1 MKVIKISLFY
11 IFLVVLTIIF
21 STPLI
26 WMMTTSLKVSGTG
39 DKHIYFPQD
48 LKSFYT
54 VKVTDLSNIGIKV
67 SSEINLDLAI
77 RDLYANQSVPSIN
90 SIVNA
95 LGQLSGAPLNS
106 TQISDLKAKYSN
118 RFNINTLTAEQ
129 FQKQLPMTL
138 LDAQAIVSYR
148 KAHGNFDLPEDLL
161 KVPQFNDADI
171 KDLQENRKRLKNS
184 NYVSIAKLKK
194 QKKFTR
200 QQVST
205 WKRLLYSNTL
215 YTGSNFNKVL
225 FEFEPRDNFTLVDA
239 FINSMIVAVGT
250 ALLTVFISL
259 LGGYV
264 FAKKQ
269 FFGKDFLWAMFWSSM
284 LIPGMMF
291 IVPQY
296 AIISRFGFI
305 NTYAAM
311 IVPHCASIFGL
322 YLMRQYIEGIP
333 HSLFEAAYM
342 DGANEVD
349 LFSIIIIPLTKP
361 IIATLFLMTFLSQWS
376 NFLWQLIVNTSD
388 SPYSTLPV
396 ILGSFKGQYVSDWT
410 LLMAGSSVM
419 LIPIV
424 ILFLCAQKYFVA
436 GMTAGAV
443 KE

>member
-1 MKVIKISLFY
+1 MKFLKVFLFY
-11 IFLVVLTIIF
+11 IALIILVIIF

-26 WMMTTSLKVSGTG
+26 WMITTSLKVSGTG
-39 DKHIYFPQD
+39 DKHIYFPQK
-48 LKSFYT
+48 LLSFYDA
-54 VKVTDLSNIGIKV
+54 KQADLQKINILIHSNEALQQSIQ
-67 SSEINLDLAI
+67 S
-77 RDLYANQSVPSIN
+77 LYKNQSVPSIN
-90 SIVNA
+90 KIVTT
-95 LGQLSGAPLNS
+95 LSTLTKKPLNNK
-106 TQISDLKAKYSN
+106 QIKALKSKYSN
-118 RFNINTLTAEQ
+118 RFDINKLNSNQ
-129 FQKQLPMTL
+129 FHKLLPMTL
-138 LDAQAIVSYR
+138 KDAISIEIYR
-148 KAHGNFDLPEDLL
+148 SKNGNFDLPEDL
-161 KVPQFNDADI
+161 I
-171 KDLQENRKRLKNS
+171 KITSHQHSQQKR
-184 NYVSIAKLKK
+184 
-194 QKKFTR
+194 FTR
-200 QQVST
+200 LQVSS
-205 WKRLLYSNTL
+205 WKKLLFSNTL
-215 YTGSNFNKVL
+215 YTTGNFNKVL

-239 FINSMIVAVGT
+239 FINSTIVAVGT
-250 ALLTVFISL
+250 ALLTVIISL

-264 FAKKQ
+264 FAKKT
-269 FFGKDFLWAMFWSSM
+269 FYGKDLLWAIFWSSM

-296 AIISRFGFI
+296 AIISRIGGI
-305 NTYAAM
+305 NTYSAM
-311 IVPHCASIFGL
+311 IIPHCASIFGL
-322 YLMRQYIEGIP
+322 YLMRQYIEEIP

-342 DGANEVD
+342 DGAREID

-424 ILFLCAQKYFVA
+424 LLFLMAQKHFVA

>member
-1 MKVIKISLFY
+1 MKAIKLSLFY
-11 IFLVVLTIIF
+11 IFLVILTIIF
-21 STPLI
+21 STPLV

-39 DKHIYFPQD
+39 DKHIYYPQQ
-48 LKSFYT
+48 LKSFYNVGT
-54 VKVTDLSNIGIKV
+54 ADLSKIGIV
-67 SSEINLDLAI
+67 ISSENDLDNAVKT
-77 RDLYANQSVPSIN
+77 LYADKSVPSMNNIIN
-90 SIVNA
+90 V
-95 LGQLSGAPLNS
+95 LGTLSGKTL
-106 TQISDLKAKYSN
+106 TSDLIKTLKKTYSN
-118 RFNINTLTAEQ
+118 RFDVNSLSTQQ
-129 FQKQLPMTL
+129 FQELLPMTL
-138 LDAQAIVSYR
+138 QEGAAIVNHRSIY
-148 KAHGNFDLPEDLL
+148 GNFDLPEDLL
-161 KVPQFNDADI
+161 KIPQFNQKDI
-171 KDLQENRKRLKNS
+171 KELIANRAKQKNS
-184 NYVSIAKLKK
+184 TYLPISELKK
-194 QKKFTR
+194 QTKFTR
-200 QQVST
+200 QQVSS
-205 WKRLLYSNTL
+205 WKRLLFSNTL
-215 YTGSNFNKVL
+215 YTGANFKKVL
-225 FEFEPRDNFTLVDA
+225 FEFEPRDNFTLIDA

-342 DGANEVD
+342 DGAKEID